1 MSDRKYRQR
10 GYQDDNR
17 DRQPPRDKSAGQPQ
31 QKPRGERP
39 EGPRTPN
46 MPGFRTVVRCH
57 RCGGLVTTAV
67 LVNTTCPKCSV
78 ALHCCAQCE
87 SFLPSARY
95 ECMQQISA
103 RIAPKDAFNTCD
115 AVRGAVDGRARD
127 RVGAPVHV
135 PQRVR
140 RPVQDLR
147 NGRK

>member
-17 DRQPPRDKSAGQPQ
+17 DRQPPRDKSGGPQ
-31 QKPRGERP
+31 EPKPRGERP

-67 LVNTTCPKCSV
+67 LVNTTCPKCAN

-95 ECMQQISA
+95 ECMQQIPA
-103 RIAPKDAFNTCD
+103 RVAPKDAFNTCELFD
-115 AVRGAVDGRARD
+115 ARSTVERETGSARQSTTRSAFD
-127 RVGAPVHV
+127 
-135 PQRVR
+135 
-140 RPVQDLR
+140 DLF
-147 NGRK
+147 KI

>member
-1 MSDRKYRQR
+1 MSERKYRQR

-57 RCGGLVTTAV
+57 RCGALVTTAV
-67 LVNTTCPKCSV
+67 LINTTCQKCSS

-103 RIAPKDAFNTCD
+103 RVTPKDAFNTCSLFE
-115 AVRGAVDGRARD
+115 ARSTVERETGSARQSTTRSAFD
-127 RVGAPVHV
+127 
-135 PQRVR
+135 
-140 RPVQDLR
+140 DLF
-147 NGRK
+147 KL